1 MPPSEGIPLS
11 TSLLAS
17 NTSGGASRAWLEP
30 WPCMGASLVVPDSAT
45 RGQLSNPSRG
55 PAFDPSRFISGS
67 EPVTHVSGNIH
78 PWILL
83 LPVLGASFQEGKR
96 DQRGSGWRG
105 AMVTE
110 CMADMCP
117 YLRFLRGRLGK
128 VIECKNCSYL
138 FTRSLA
144 FRRGIRARPEVL
156 FTPTGP
162 LCFRL
167 PCLLHLLC
175 LLCALQPPSSAAV
188 VPSPTAHCFSDKNGG
203 QEPDPPC
210 GRLGLFLGDRE
221 EARRVGP
228 RWASAAKGESDPAE
242 IEGAA
247 V

>member
-110 CMADMCP
+110 CMADTCP
-117 YLRFLRGRLGK
+117 YLWILREQLGK
-128 VIECKNCSYL
+128 VIECGNCSYL
-138 FTRSLA
+138 FAHPLA
-144 FRRGIRARPEVL
+144 FHWGIRARPRVP
-156 FTPTGP
+156 FTPTDP
-162 LCFRL
+162 LHSCL
-167 PCLLHLLC
+167 PSPPLPS
-175 LLCALQPPSSAAV
+175 CALQPPSSAAV
-188 VPSPTAHCFSDKNGG
+188 VPLPVARRFFDNNGR
-203 QEPDPPC
+203 QELDPPYR
-210 GRLGLFLGDRE
+210 RLGPFLGDRE
-221 EARRVGP
+221 EPGRVGP
-228 RWASAAKGESDPAE
+228 
-242 IEGAA
+242 
-247 V
+247 